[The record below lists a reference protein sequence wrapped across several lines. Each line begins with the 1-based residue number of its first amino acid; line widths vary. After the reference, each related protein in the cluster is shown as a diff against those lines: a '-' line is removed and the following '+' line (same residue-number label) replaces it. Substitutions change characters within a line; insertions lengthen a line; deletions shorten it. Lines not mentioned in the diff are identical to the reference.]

1 VAGISSVL
9 DNEPDDDFEAEIKE
23 GMFEVLI
30 YLFENYLH
38 DPSDNGPDRD
48 TLADELHAAGFPPME
63 INKAFAWLEDLTQ
76 LREPGGMRVAHIAK
90 PGNAAL
96 RHYTPVEMRRL
107 NAAARG
113 LLLFLEQIGVLDGH
127 TRELV
132 IDRALALETDDIELD
147 DLKWVALMVLFNQPG
162 REQAYAF
169 VEELLYD
176 TVPDHLH

>member
-1 VAGISSVL
+1 
-9 DNEPDDDFEAEIKE
+9 
-23 GMFEVLI
+23 MFEVLI

-48 TLADELHAAGFPPME
+48 TLADELHAAGFPPAE
-63 INKAFAWLEDLTQ
+63 ITKAFAWLEDLTQ
-76 LREPGGMRVAHIAK
+76 LREPGGVLMAHIAK
-90 PGNAAL
+90 PFADPFVPAL
-96 RHYTPVEMRRL
+96 RHYTPIEMRRL

-113 LLLFLEQIGVLDGH
+113 LLLFLEQIGVLDSH

-176 TVPDHLH
+176 TVPEHLH